1 MTVRVLIVDDV
12 ELVRDGLRM
21 VLDATDGIEVVGE
34 AADGLAGVAEA
45 DRLRPDVV
53 LMDVRMPGLDGI
65 EATRRMVA
73 LDGAPVRVVM
83 LTTFDLEEY
92 LLEAV
97 GAGVSGFT
105 LKDTPADE
113 LIAGIHAVA
122 RGAGLI
128 APQHTTQL
136 IERTT
141 RVLPPAA
148 PPAALTEAD
157 RELLAAV
164 ARGLSNAEIAG
175 ELGRAEDAVERDVAA
190 VLAKT
195 GARDRVQ
202 AVVRAYECRIA

>member
-1 MTVRVLIVDDV
+1 VTVRVLIVDDV

-21 VLDATDGIEVVGE
+21 VLDAAEAIEVVGE
-34 AADGLAGVAEA
+34 AADGLAAVAQAE
-45 DRLRPDVV
+45 RLRPDVV

-113 LIAGIHAVA
+113 LIDGIHAIA
-122 RGAGLI
+122 HGAGLI
-128 APQHTTQL
+128 APEHTTEL
-136 IERTT
+136 IARIMRT
-141 RVLPPAA
+141 LPPAE
-148 PPAALTEAD
+148 PPAALTELD
-157 RELLAAV
+157 RDVLAAV
-164 ARGLSNAEIAG
+164 ARGLSNTEIAS
-175 ELGRAEDAVERDVAA
+175 ELGRGEDAVERHVED
-190 VLAKT
+190 VLAKL

-202 AVVRAYECRIA
+202 AVVRAYECRVA